1 MRLPGAFL
9 LFALAAHA
17 ELAIVQPQLA
27 QFDGGPAVDKGFAFA
42 SAESIFLSFDIAGF
56 KPAGDEDLKL
66 NLSWE
71 CQAFDAAGLPMTALQ
86 KGDVKV
92 DLAPEDKK
100 WRPRIRLELTLPQAL
115 PSGAAEIR
123 LSAVD
128 HVGATK
134 AALTVPFQTRGL
146 NLAAVTS
153 LQPLR
158 FRFLRSEDAPQA
170 LTVPAYRQGDMV
182 WARFEIAG
190 YKLGEGNS
198 FQVGYGLEVFRA
210 NGESLFKQEEAANE
224 TGKSYYPRRY
234 LLGALSLQ
242 LTKDLDP
249 GEYSIA
255 LRIRDAVG
263 AQQSETK
270 HAFRVEK

>member
-1 MRLPGAFL
+1 M
-9 LFALAAHA
+9 
-17 ELAIVQPQLA
+17 
-27 QFDGGPAVDKGFAFA
+27 AVCARR
-42 SAESIFLSFDIAGF
+42 S
-56 KPAGDEDLKL
+56 
-66 NLSWE
+66 
-71 CQAFDAAGLPMTALQ
+71 GLRYLVVP
-86 KGDVKV
+86 KEN
-92 DLAPEDKK
+92 APE
-100 WRPRIRLELTLPQAL
+100 
-115 PSGAAEIR
+115 
-123 LSAVD
+123 
-128 HVGATK
+128 
-134 AALTVPFQTRGL
+134 
-146 NLAAVTS
+146 
-153 LQPLR
+153 
-158 FRFLRSEDAPQA
+158 A
-170 LTVPAYRQGDMV
+170 LTVPAYKQGDMV
-182 WARFEIAG
+182 WARVDMAG

-234 LLGALSLQ
+234 LLGSLSLQ